1 MKLYKREVQGY
12 NNGFIFKSFEN
23 YKNGKEICY
32 IPENASGDY
41 DFKEFLDESYGY
53 TRKDFEKLC
62 KDTKIEP
69 EYLFELVDWQ
79 QPETLLSELLNNEE
93 LENDLS

>member
-1 MKLYKREVQGY
+1 MKLYKREVQGL

-23 YKNGKEICY
+23 YQNGKEICY
-32 IPENASGDY
+32 IPENASGY

-62 KDTKIEP
+62 EGTRIDP
-69 EYLFELVDWQ
+69 DYLFELVDWQ
-79 QPETLLSELLNNEE
+79 FPQTLLDELLSNDEVDDE
-93 LENDLS
+93 LS